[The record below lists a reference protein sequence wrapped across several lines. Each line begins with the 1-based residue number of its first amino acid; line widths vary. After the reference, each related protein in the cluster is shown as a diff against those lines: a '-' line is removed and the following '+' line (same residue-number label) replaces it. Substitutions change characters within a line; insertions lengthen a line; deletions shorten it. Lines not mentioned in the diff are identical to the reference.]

1 MTFWQFA
8 FKNVTRNARAYFAY
22 FVSSAFS
29 IAIFF
34 SFAVYLFHP
43 KLHMTDI
50 NYALNILMTISEVV
64 IVFFSFFFLLYSI
77 GTFLK
82 VRKKQFGILT
92 VLGISQKQ
100 LKRLIFIENMLI
112 GVLSIFFGIQ
122 LGLVFSQF
130 FLLVTAKITHVPG
143 LYLYWPTSAII
154 LTIIIFL
161 GLFIL
166 VSSFT
171 PMLIRTRKAVRL
183 LKEGTKQK
191 ERKASVLISLFGATC
206 LISGY
211 ALAANPLYFLSLGDI
226 IGLLYAVSSI
236 FVIPSLIA
244 AGTYFFF
251 SQISFLLIRI
261 LKARRT
267 FYMKRI
273 NMLWISDLASRIRTN
288 INMLFIVAM
297 LSTLAFTMI
306 TFLYGFGKFTKFD
319 AIRENPFPFT
329 YLSHTENTLA
339 DEHLNWLEQKFNEE
353 HFTYTKFKTDI
364 YEVSSAENNTQ
375 LYYAIK
381 QSDYNVLAKALNWE
395 KLTVNKNESY
405 ILMKDLDDQVI
416 GTLHNKEQKNTLTLT
431 QNNLQLHVKEYKSYS
446 PFPNSLIY
454 QLLILSDENVE
465 ALSTVSK
472 QMSVYN
478 FKVTDW
484 EKAHNIGSSFITK
497 IHNDNAAIQA
507 EHPPFHASEASDSL
521 YKTKLNVAS
530 FFLIGTF
537 LGVIFFIG
545 AGSVLYFR
553 MYTDLTNEQEKYIT
567 ITKIGLTETEMK
579 RSATIQ
585 LAILFFVPYIMAS
598 IHTMFAT
605 KMLQE
610 VLHLSFFAEIT
621 VVLMIFGTVEILFF
635 LLIRSFY
642 MQKLSQ
648 HIKF

>member
-43 KLHMTDI
+43 KLHMTGV
-50 NYALNILMTISEVV
+50 NAALNILMTISEVV

-100 LKRLIFIENMLI
+100 LKRLVFLENMLI

-154 LTIIIFL
+154 LTMIIFL

-206 LISGY
+206 LITGY
-211 ALAANPLYFLSLGDI
+211 VLAANPLYFMSLGDM
-226 IGLLYAVSSI
+226 IGILYAVSSI
-236 FVIPSLIA
+236 FVIPSLVA

-261 LKARRT
+261 LKTRRT
-267 FYMKRI
+267 FYMKRT
-273 NMLWISDLASRIRTN
+273 NMLWISDLAARIRTN

-319 AIRENPFPFT
+319 AVRENPFPFT

-353 HFTYTKFKTDI
+353 HFTYKKLKTDI
-364 YEVSSAENNTQ
+364 YEVSSAEENPK

-381 QSDYNVLAKALNWE
+381 QSDYNILAKALNWE
-395 KLTVNKNESY
+395 HLNVKNNESY
-405 ILMKDLDDQVI
+405 ILIKDIDDQFI
-416 GTLHNKEQKNTLTLT
+416 GTIYDTERKDILTLT
-431 QNNLQLHVKEYKSYS
+431 QNSLQLQVKEYKNYN
-446 PFPNSLIY
+446 PFPNSLIS

-465 ALSTVSK
+465 ALSSVSK
-472 QMSVYN
+472 QMSVYSFTVN
-478 FKVTDW
+478 DW
-484 EKAHNIGSSFITK
+484 EKAHNIGSAFITK
-497 IHNDNAAIQA
+497 IDNDNEAIKA

-521 YKTKLNVAS
+521 YTTKLNVAS

-553 MYTDLTNEQEKYIT
+553 MYTDLTNEQEKYVT
-567 ITKIGLTETEMK
+567 ITKIGLTEAEMK

-610 VLHLSFFAEIT
+610 ILHLSFFAEIT
-621 VVLMIFGTVEILFF
+621 VVLMIFGTVEVIFF